1 MMSSS
6 SKRAALLGG
15 ALTLALAS
23 CAVVQKPKTELPNAG
38 LTLPA
43 GFQAAVYAE
52 NLGKPRLM
60 AFAPNGDLFV
70 TDEGKE
76 PGVGR
81 LLVLPDRN
89 KDGQLDTPQVF
100 LSGLDQPNSV
110 AFHGGFLYV
119 ANTDGVIRM
128 PYRDGD
134 LKPETAPEKIIDLP
148 AGGRHHSR
156 TIVFGPDGKLYVAMG
171 STCNVCEETEPQRAT
186 VWVYDA
192 DGKNGRPYAT
202 GLRNAVGLEWFEGT
216 LYATANGRDMAG
228 SDNPPESF
236 FRVVDGKNYGWPY
249 CYPVEAGKA
258 QVWDKDFGKKSP
270 AVCEAAQPSFA
281 TTTAH
286 AAPLGMAFYTG
297 NAETTSAFPA
307 EYRGQMFVA
316 LHGSWNRPQKSGYS
330 VITVDPKTGATKD
343 FMTGFLGALGLST
356 SGRPADVQ
364 VAPDGALFVTDDGNG
379 VMYRV
384 TYKQP

>member
-1 MMSSS
+1 MAFLN
-6 SKRAALLGG
+6 SKHAALYGG
-15 ALTLALAS
+15 LLTLALGS
-23 CAVVQKPKTELPNAG
+23 CAVVQRPDTDKPNAG

-43 GFQAAVYAE
+43 GFQADLYAQD
-52 NLGKPRLM
+52 LGKPRLM
-60 AFAPNGDLFV
+60 AFAPSGDLFV
-70 TDEGKE
+70 ADQGKD
-76 PGVGR
+76 PGTGR
-81 LLVLPDRN
+81 VLVLPDRDKN
-89 KDGQLDTPQVF
+89 GVLDSAQTY
-100 LSGLDQPNSV
+100 LSGLNQPNSL

-119 ANTDGVIRM
+119 ANTDGVVRM
-128 PYRDGD
+128 PYKDGD
-134 LKPETAPEKIIDLP
+134 LKPGAAPEKIIDLP

-156 TIVFGPDGKLYVAMG
+156 TIVFGPDGKLYVATG
-171 STCNVCEETEPQRAT
+171 STCNVCEEEDPHRAT
-186 VWVYDA
+186 VWIYDA

-202 GLRNAVGLEWFEGT
+202 GLRNAVGLEWFDGT

-228 SDNPPESF
+228 SDTPPESF
-236 FRVVDGKNYGWPY
+236 FRVMDGKNYGWPY
-249 CYPVEAGKA
+249 CYPMQAGA
-258 QVWDKDFGKKSP
+258 PQVWDQEFGKKTP

-286 AAPLGMAFYTG
+286 AAPLGQAFYTG
-297 NAETTSAFPA
+297 TAFPA

-330 VITVDPKTGATKD
+330 VITVDPKTGATRD

-364 VAPDGALFVTDDGNG
+364 MAPDGALFVTDDGNG